1 MQPTVRSMNQ
11 LANRQ
16 LQLLGQN
23 LFLWDTP
30 DGYPDNMDFW
40 AGTILSRWNF
50 ASYVS
55 SQSSPTGEITFD
67 VAPLVALATPT
78 AIAAQIE
85 KMVFGGDMP
94 AALEAQITSYLSAAA
109 VTAARVRE
117 AMSLALSS
125 NEFQWY

>member
-1 MQPTVRSMNQ
+1 
-11 LANRQ
+11 
-16 LQLLGQN
+16 
-23 LFLWDTP
+23 
-30 DGYPDNMDFW
+30 MDFW
-40 AGTILSRWNF
+40 AGTVLSRWNF

-55 SQSSPTGEITFD
+55 SQSNQAGEIFFD
-67 VAPLVALATPT
+67 VAPLQALATPA
-78 AIAAQIE
+78 AIATQIE

-94 AALEAQITSYLSAAA
+94 AALEAQITTYLSAVP

>member
-1 MQPTVRSMNQ
+1 MAQ

-16 LQLLGQN
+16 LQLLGQQ
-23 LFLWDTP
+23 LYMWDTP

-40 AGTILSRWNF
+40 SGTILSRWNF

-55 SQSSPTGEITFD
+55 SQSNAAGEIFFD
-67 VAPLVALATPT
+67 VAPLVALGTPA
-78 AIAAQIE
+78 AIATQIE

-94 AALEAQITSYLSAAA
+94 AALETQITSYLSAAP